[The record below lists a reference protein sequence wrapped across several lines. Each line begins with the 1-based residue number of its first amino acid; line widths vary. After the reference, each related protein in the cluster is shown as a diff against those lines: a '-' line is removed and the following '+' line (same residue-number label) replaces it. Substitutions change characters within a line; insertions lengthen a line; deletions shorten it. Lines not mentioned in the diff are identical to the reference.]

1 MYPVKAHNEES
12 KRRSKR
18 EEEHRKYRDGESLD
32 RRHRD
37 PDRDAR
43 SEKEKEKLR
52 ERESTKE
59 RSKHRDPDRDRNQD
73 IKGEDIKEDRYK
85 ERKRERERE
94 NRHRDGD
101 EEEKRHN
108 RAEKENSER
117 RRDREKDRY
126 KDRDIDMY
134 NQGDRGTSR
143 EREKDRDRRRA
154 ERDRERRNETDRRK
168 ERREGEKEE
177 RERNKDRDRERKSE
191 MDKRKEPEKEEGERD
206 KERERRERHRARES
220 EQNRHE
226 YEEKHRDGER
236 RERRGEKE
244 HSGHKEK
251 EHRRDREDREKRRRD
266 KESHVPNTSHSR
278 EAEEHAQEWK
288 VSKDYF
294 HGIKDGDR
302 EKAREREE
310 RDRRRER
317 RHKEAS
323 DSKRSDRE
331 RKHKDSSSHDLNER
345 INRDKEEPNKIPQ
358 VTWRSIQAEISD
370 PENPVENE
378 EAEEDKQS
386 SKDYHNDYEEDF
398 EDYEEDFED
407 VGEEDDD
414 NEEEEKEEHDNKARE
429 GKRELSPKRREEIEA
444 IQKAIDEENERIYS
458 ARSKPTT
465 TESAVTQR
473 ERHSDRSQ
481 THGKIIDFV
490 SAKQREIS
498 QKVAKKQKQRSEE
511 LLRLIDLDFSITF
524 SLLDLPPVNEY
535 DMYIKNFGTANTKQ
549 AYVQCNE
556 DNTDRDIQ
564 TEEVEMTDRWTQHP
578 PEANAA
584 CGGSKASQDTADE
597 STLRININSQRLTT
611 FLHSAAQ
618 VMAVL
623 IEENMAESNSVR
635 RLRSQTDALSFSDG
649 CIQLNTKLPFLH
661 GRKVS
666 LLQFS
671 QVQRHT
677 LLSVHPPSSK
687 NSAVRLDGET
697 IICVWNIWEPSRPQ
711 KILLY
716 ESEVKCC
723 CFSPGKVTLVF
734 AGTEVG
740 SVVVWDLR
748 EHSGT
753 HLNLVVGK
761 EVWTLRY
768 PTFSTDAVLSGVG
781 HLSPVVSIEPVVAT
795 ADTSSKSATAD
806 IDESLGLSFQL
817 GSLDENGV
825 LTLWVVVELPK
836 GNESGSQTDLGLR
849 PGGKVKL
856 LHSSS
861 LQTTEKSPQ
870 DVIMGFGPPVSL
882 QLKFLP
888 SDSNHY
894 FIGTNMGLV
903 RHGTRHSLK
912 VLPKFYRSQFDSC
925 RPVEVT
931 ALDFSPSGEPLFLVG
946 CSDGTVRLHSVLRED
961 PLMEWSGCSSG
972 APVLSVQWS
981 QTRPAVF
988 CVLDAASDL
997 HIWDLTVKDY
1007 VPVVTE
1013 NIHNDRVIAMAVF
1026 GEPAKQNTFSG
1037 VALAKQS
1044 GKVEIQYFKE
1054 SLTVPSPDDKE
1065 KLDSFLHNA
1074 FLM

>member
-1 MYPVKAHNEES
+1 MYPVKKITKEDTWRSDDLKVHIEAHSEES

-43 SEKEKEKLR
+43 REKEKQR
-52 ERESTKE
+52 ERESTREK
-59 RSKHRDPDRDRNQD
+59 SKHRDPDRDRNQD
-73 IKGEDIKEDRYK
+73 DKLQDIREDRYK
-85 ERKRERERE
+85 ERKRERERD

-108 RAEKENSER
+108 RGEKENSER

-126 KDRDIDMY
+126 KDRDVDMY
-134 NQGDRGTSR
+134 NQWDRGTNR
-143 EREKDRDRRRA
+143 EGEKDRDRRRA
-154 ERDRERRNETDRRK
+154 ERDRERKSETDRRK
-168 ERREGEKEE
+168 EERREGEKDE
-177 RERNKDRDRERKSE
+177 RERDKER
-191 MDKRKEPEKEEGERD
+191 
-206 KERERRERHRARES
+206 ERERRERHRARES
-220 EQNRHE
+220 EQHRHE
-226 YEEKHRDGER
+226 YEEKQREGER
-236 RERRGEKE
+236 RERRSDKE
-244 HSGHKEK
+244 HSGHREK

-266 KESHVPNTSHSR
+266 KESHVAHTSHSR
-278 EAEEHAQEWK
+278 EVEQHHQEWK
-288 VSKDYF
+288 ESRDYF
-294 HGIKDGDR
+294 HGIKNGDR

-310 RDRRRER
+310 RDKRREK

-323 DSKRSDRE
+323 ESKRSDRE
-331 RKHKDSSSHDLNER
+331 RKHKDSSGHDLSER
-345 INRDKEEPNKIPQ
+345 INTDKEEPTKIPQ
-358 VTWRSIQAEISD
+358 LTWRSIQAEMSD
-370 PENPVENE
+370 PEIPVENE
-378 EAEEDKQS
+378 ETEENKQA
-386 SKDYHNDYEEDF
+386 SKDHNDYEEDF

-407 VGEEDDD
+407 VDEEEDD
-414 NEEEEKEEHDNKARE
+414 NEEEEKEEHDKKLRE
-429 GKRELSPKRREEIEA
+429 DKRELSPKRREEIEA
-444 IQKAIDEENERIYS
+444 IQRAIDEENERIYS
-458 ARSKPTT
+458 ARSKPTSA
-465 TESAVTQR
+465 ESAVTQR
-473 ERHSDRSQ
+473 ERHSDRSRA
-481 THGKIIDFV
+481 HGKIIDFV
-490 SAKQREIS
+490 SAKQREVS
-498 QKVAKKQKQRSEE
+498 QKVAKKQKKRSEE

-564 TEEVEMTDRWTQHP
+564 TEEVNMTDKWTQHP

-584 CGGSKASQDTADE
+584 CGGSKATEDSADE
-597 STLRININSQRLTT
+597 STSRINTNSQRLTT
-611 FLHSAAQ
+611 FLRSAAQ

-661 GRKVS
+661 GRQVS

-671 QVQRHT
+671 QVQRQT

-687 NSAVRLDGET
+687 SSAVRLDGET

-716 ESEVKCC
+716 ESEVRCC

-734 AGTEVG
+734 AGTEIG

-761 EVWTLRY
+761 EVWTLCY
-768 PTFSTDAVLSGVG
+768 PTFSTDAVLSVVG
-781 HLSPVVSIEPVVAT
+781 HLSPVVSIEPVLAT
-795 ADTSSKSATAD
+795 ADTSSKSTLTAD

-825 LTLWVVVELPK
+825 LTLWVVVELQK
-836 GNESGSQTDLGLR
+836 GNDSGSQTDLGLR

-882 QLKFLP
+882 QLKFLL

-972 APVLSVQWS
+972 ASILSVQWS
-981 QTRPAVF
+981 QTRSAVF

-1007 VPVVTE
+1007 VPFVTE
-1013 NIHNDRVIAMAVF
+1013 NIHNDRVTAMAVF

-1054 SLTVPSPDDKE
+1054 SLTVPSAYDKE
-1065 KLDSFLHNA
+1065 KLKSFLHDA
-1074 FLM
+1074 LMI

>member
-1 MYPVKAHNEES
+1 MYPVKKITKEDTWRSDDLKVHIEAHSEES

-37 PDRDAR
+37 PDRDSR
-43 SEKEKEKLR
+43 REKEKQR
-52 ERESTKE
+52 ERESTREK
-59 RSKHRDPDRDRNQD
+59 SKHRDPDRDRNQD
-73 IKGEDIKEDRYK
+73 DKLEDIREDRYK
-85 ERKRERERE
+85 ERKRERD

-108 RAEKENSER
+108 RGEKENSER

-134 NQGDRGTSR
+134 NQWDRGTNR
-143 EREKDRDRRRA
+143 EGEKDRDRRRA
-154 ERDRERRNETDRRK
+154 ERDRERKSETDRRK
-168 ERREGEKEE
+168 EERREGEKDE
-177 RERNKDRDRERKSE
+177 R
-191 MDKRKEPEKEEGERD
+191 ERD

-220 EQNRHE
+220 EQHRDE
-226 YEEKHRDGER
+226 YEEKQREGER
-236 RERRGEKE
+236 RERRSDKE

-251 EHRRDREDREKRRRD
+251 EHRSDREEREKRRRD
-266 KESHVPNTSHSR
+266 KESHVAHTSHSR
-278 EAEEHAQEWK
+278 EVEQHHQEWK
-288 VSKDYF
+288 ESKDYF
-294 HGIKDGDR
+294 HSIKDGDR

-310 RDRRRER
+310 RDKRREK

-323 DSKRSDRE
+323 ESKRSDRE
-331 RKHKDSSSHDLNER
+331 RKHKDSSGHDLSER
-345 INRDKEEPNKIPQ
+345 INTDKE
-358 VTWRSIQAEISD
+358 
-370 PENPVENE
+370 VENE
-378 EAEEDKQS
+378 ENKQA
-386 SKDYHNDYEEDF
+386 SKDHNDYEEDF

-407 VGEEDDD
+407 VDEEEDD
-414 NEEEEKEEHDNKARE
+414 NEEEEEKEEHDKKLRE
-429 GKRELSPKRREEIEA
+429 DKRELSPKRREEIEA
-444 IQKAIDEENERIYS
+444 IQRAIDEENERIYS

-465 TESAVTQR
+465 AESAVTQR
-473 ERHSDRSQ
+473 ERHSDRSR

-490 SAKQREIS
+490 SAKQREVS
-498 QKVAKKQKQRSEE
+498 QKVAKKQKKRSEE
-511 LLRLIDLDFSITF
+511 LLRLIDFDFSITF

-564 TEEVEMTDRWTQHP
+564 TEEVNMTDKWTQHP
-578 PEANAA
+578 QEANAA
-584 CGGSKASQDTADE
+584 CGGSKATEDSADE
-597 STLRININSQRLTT
+597 STSRINTNSQWLTT
-611 FLHSAAQ
+611 FLRSAAQ

-661 GRKVS
+661 GRQVS

-671 QVQRHT
+671 QVQRQT

-687 NSAVRLDGET
+687 SSAVRLDGET

-716 ESEVKCC
+716 ESEVRCC

-734 AGTEVG
+734 AGTEIG

-768 PTFSTDAVLSGVG
+768 PTFSTDAVLSVVG
-781 HLSPVVSIEPVVAT
+781 HLSPVVSIEPVLAT
-795 ADTSSKSATAD
+795 ADTSSKSTLTAD
-806 IDESLGLSFQL
+806 IDECLGLSFQL

-825 LTLWVVVELPK
+825 LTLWVVVELHK
-836 GNESGSQTDLGLR
+836 GNDSGSQTDLGLR

-882 QLKFLP
+882 QLKFLL

-972 APVLSVQWS
+972 ASILSVQWS

-988 CVLDAASDL
+988 CVLDGASDL

-1007 VPVVTE
+1007 VPFVTE
-1013 NIHNDRVIAMAVF
+1013 NIHNDRVTAMAVF

-1054 SLTVPSPDDKE
+1054 SLTVPSAYDKE
-1065 KLDSFLHNA
+1065 KLKSFLHNA
-1074 FLM
+1074 FLI

>member
-1 MYPVKAHNEES
+1 MYPVKKITKEDTWRSDDLKVHIQAHNEDS
-12 KRRSKR
+12 RRKSKR
-18 EEEHRKYRDGESLD
+18 EEEHRKHRNGESLD
-32 RRHRD
+32 RRQRD
-37 PDRDAR
+37 PDQDAR
-43 SEKEKEKLR
+43 KEKEKR
-52 ERESTKE
+52 RHGESTRE
-59 RSKHRDPDRDRNQD
+59 ESKHRDPDRDRNQD
-73 IKGEDIKEDRYK
+73 IKREDVREDRYK
-85 ERKRERERE
+85 ERGRERDKALDF
-94 NRHRDGD
+94 NRHGDGD
-101 EEEKRHN
+101 EEEKRHD
-108 RAEKENSER
+108 RGEKENSER
-117 RRDREKDRY
+117 RKDRD

-134 NQGDRGTSR
+134 KQRDREMDR
-143 EREKDRDRRRA
+143 EREKDRDR
-154 ERDRERRNETDRRK
+154 DRRRS
-168 ERREGEKEE
+168 E
-177 RERNKDRDRERKSE
+177 RDRERKSE
-191 MDKRKEPEKEEGERD
+191 TDRRKEEKREGGKEEKERD
-206 KERERRERHRARES
+206 KERERERRERHRARES
-220 EQNRHE
+220 DRNRHE
-226 YEEKHRDGER
+226 YEEKQREGER
-236 RERRGEKE
+236 REKRSDKE
-244 HSGHKEK
+244 NFGHKER
-251 EHRRDREDREKRRRD
+251 EHRRDKEDREKRIRD
-266 KESHVPNTSHSR
+266 KESHVPNASHS
-278 EAEEHAQEWK
+278 QEGERHHQERK
-288 VSKDYF
+288 ESKDYF
-294 HGIKDGDR
+294 HGIKGGDR

-323 DSKRSDRE
+323 DYKSERSERE
-331 RKHKDSSSHDLNER
+331 RKQKVSSGHEMNER
-345 INRDKEEPNKIPQ
+345 IIKDKE
-358 VTWRSIQAEISD
+358 
-370 PENPVENE
+370 VENE
-378 EAEEDKQS
+378 DTEKDKQS
-386 SKDYHNDYEEDF
+386 GKDYHNDDYDEDF

-407 VGEEDDD
+407 VGEEEDDKG
-414 NEEEEKEEHDNKARE
+414 EEEKVEDDKKVREE
-429 GKRELSPKRREEIEA
+429 KRELSPRRREEIEA
-444 IQKAIDEENERIYS
+444 IQRAIDEENDRIYS
-458 ARSKPTT
+458 ARSKPTNI
-465 TESAVTQR
+465 ESAITQR
-473 ERHSDRSQ
+473 ERHSNKSQ
-481 THGKIIDFV
+481 MHGKIIDFV
-490 SAKQREIS
+490 SAKQREVS
-498 QKVAKKQKQRSEE
+498 QKVAKKQKKRSEE

-535 DMYIKNFGTANTKQ
+535 DMYIKTFGTADTKQ

-564 TEEVEMTDRWTQHP
+564 TEEVDMTDKWTQHP
-578 PEANAA
+578 PEAKAA
-584 CGGSKASQDTADE
+584 CGGSKVSQDTSVE
-597 STLRININSQRLTT
+597 STARITTDSQHLTT
-611 FLHSAAQ
+611 FLRSAAQ

-635 RLRSQTDALSFSDG
+635 KLRSQTDALSFSDG
-649 CIQLNTKLPFLH
+649 CIQLNAKLPFLH
-661 GRKVS
+661 GRQVS

-671 QVQRHT
+671 QVQRQT
-677 LLSVHPPSSK
+677 LLSVHPPPSK
-687 NSAVRLDGET
+687 TSAVQLDSET
-697 IICVWNIWEPSRPQ
+697 VICVWNIWEPSRPQ

-716 ESEVKCC
+716 ESEVRCC

-734 AGTEVG
+734 AGTAVG

-753 HLNLVVGK
+753 HCNLVVGK

-781 HLSPVVSIEPVVAT
+781 HLSPVVSVEPVLAT
-795 ADTSSKSATAD
+795 ADTSSKITAD
-806 IDESLGLSFQL
+806 IEESLGLSFQL

-836 GNESGSQTDLGLR
+836 GNDSGSQTDLGLR

-861 LQTTEKSPQ
+861 LQTSERLPQ
-870 DVIMGFGPPVSL
+870 DIIMGFGSPVSL

-931 ALDFSPSGEPLFLVG
+931 TLDFSPFGEPLFLVG

-961 PLMEWSGCSSG
+961 PLMEWSECSSG

-997 HIWDLTVKDY
+997 LIWDLTEKDY
-1007 VPVVTE
+1007 VPVITE
-1013 NIHNDRVIAMAVF
+1013 NIHNDRVTAMAVF

-1044 GKVEIQYFKE
+1044 GKVEIQYFKK
-1054 SLTVPSPDDKE
+1054 SLTVPSASDKE
-1065 KLDSFLHNA
+1065 KLNTVLHDA
-1074 FLM
+1074 FLI

>member
-1 MYPVKAHNEES
+1 MVPNSAIDKGQHFLAQTELHNFFWKHPTNDRSRGRLKKLYIRQHILIYLNKSDDLKVHIQAHNEES
-12 KRRSKR
+12 KRRSKQ

-32 RRHRD
+32 RRQRD
-37 PDRDAR
+37 PDQDAR
-43 SEKEKEKLR
+43 REKEKLR
-52 ERESTKE
+52 ERESTQE
-59 RSKHRDPDRDRNQD
+59 RSKHRDPGRDRNQQD
-73 IKGEDIKEDRYK
+73 IKKEDIREDSYK

-108 RAEKENSER
+108 RGEKENST
-117 RRDREKDRY
+117 
-126 KDRDIDMY
+126 
-134 NQGDRGTSR
+134 NR
-143 EREKDRDRRRA
+143 EREKDRDIRRS
-154 ERDRERRNETDRRK
+154 ERDRERKSETGRRK
-168 ERREGEKEE
+168 DERREGEKEE
-177 RERNKDRDRERKSE
+177 RERDKEQKSE
-191 MDKRKEPEKEEGERD
+191 TDKRKEGRREGEKEERERD
-206 KERERRERHRARES
+206 NEQDRERREKHRARES
-220 EQNRHE
+220 EQNQHE
-226 YEEKHRDGER
+226 YEEKQRDGER
-236 RERRGEKE
+236 RERRSDKE

-251 EHRRDREDREKRRRD
+251 
-266 KESHVPNTSHSR
+266 
-278 EAEEHAQEWK
+278 
-288 VSKDYF
+288 
-294 HGIKDGDR
+294 GMI
-302 EKAREREE
+302 
-310 RDRRRER
+310 
-317 RHKEAS
+317 
-323 DSKRSDRE
+323 
-331 RKHKDSSSHDLNER
+331 
-345 INRDKEEPNKIPQ
+345 
-358 VTWRSIQAEISD
+358 IS
-370 PENPVENE
+370 V
-378 EAEEDKQS
+378 
-386 SKDYHNDYEEDF
+386 Y
-398 EDYEEDFED
+398 FED
-407 VGEEDDD
+407 VGEEEDD
-414 NEEEEKEEHDNKARE
+414 NEEEENEEHDKKVRE
-429 GKRELSPKRREEIEA
+429 DKRELSPKRREEIEA
-444 IQKAIDEENERIYS
+444 IQRAIDEENERIYS

-473 ERHSDRSQ
+473 EKHSDRSR

-490 SAKQREIS
+490 SAKQREVS
-498 QKVAKKQKQRSEE
+498 QKVAKKQKKRSEE

-524 SLLDLPPVNEY
+524 SLLDLAPVNEY
-535 DMYIKNFGTANTKQ
+535 GMYIKNFGTANTKQ

-564 TEEVEMTDRWTQHP
+564 TEEVDLTDKWTQHP

-584 CGGSKASQDTADE
+584 CGGSKASQDTTDK
-597 STLRININSQRLTT
+597 STSRITTDSQRLTT
-611 FLHSAAQ
+611 FIRSAAQ

-623 IEENMAESNSVR
+623 IEENMAESNSIR
-635 RLRSQTDALSFSDG
+635 RLRSQTDALSFSQG
-649 CIQLNTKLPFLH
+649 CIQLDTKLPFLH
-661 GRKVS
+661 GRQVS

-671 QVQRHT
+671 HVQRQT
-677 LLSVHPPSSK
+677 LLSVHPPSFKS
-687 NSAVRLDGET
+687 SAVRLDCET

-711 KILLY
+711 KIILY
-716 ESEVKCC
+716 ESEVRCC

-768 PTFSTDAVLSGVG
+768 PTFSTDAVLSRVG
-781 HLSPVVSIEPVVAT
+781 HLSPVVSIEPVLAT
-795 ADTSSKSATAD
+795 KFLVPLCK
-806 IDESLGLSFQL
+806 ILESLGLSFQL

-825 LTLWVVVELPK
+825 VVELPK
-836 GNESGSQTDLGLR
+836 GNDSGSQTDLGLR

-861 LQTTEKSPQ
+861 LQTTEKPSQ
-870 DVIMGFGPPVSL
+870 DIIMGFGPPVSL

-925 RPVEVT
+925 RPVDVT
-931 ALDFSPSGEPLFLVG
+931 ALDFSPSGDLGRSWFLVG
-946 CSDGTVRLHSVLRED
+946 AASIAFYCIED

-972 APVLSVQWS
+972 ASILSVQWS

-1007 VPVVTE
+1007 VPAVTE
-1013 NIHNDRVIAMAVF
+1013 NIHKDRVTAMAVF

-1037 VALAKQS
+1037 IALAKQS

-1054 SLTVPSPDDKE
+1054 SLTVPSTYDKE
-1065 KLDSFLHNA
+1065 KLQSFLHNA
-1074 FLM
+1074 FLI

>member
-1 MYPVKAHNEES
+1 MYPAKAQNEES
-12 KRRSKR
+12 RRR
-18 EEEHRKYRDGESLD
+18 TNLEEEHRKQRDGESLD

-37 PDRDAR
+37 PNRDAR
-43 SEKEKEKLR
+43 K
-52 ERESTKE
+52 EREKQRRGESTRE
-59 RSKHRDPDRDRNQD
+59 ESKHRDPDRDRKD
-73 IKGEDIKEDRYK
+73 IKREDVREDRYK
-85 ERKRERERE
+85 ERRRDRDKTLDL
-94 NRHRDGD
+94 NRRRDGG
-101 EEEKRHN
+101 EEEKR
-108 RAEKENSER
+108 RDQGEKENSER
-117 RRDREKDRY
+117 RRDRDKD
-126 KDRDIDMY
+126 KDIDMY
-134 NQGDRGTSR
+134 TRDR
-143 EREKDRDRRRA
+143 EREKDRRRA
-154 ERDRERRNETDRRK
+154 ERDRERKSETDRRK
-168 ERREGEKEE
+168 EERTEGEKE
-177 RERNKDRDRERKSE
+177 K
-191 MDKRKEPEKEEGERD
+191 ERD
-206 KERERRERHRARES
+206 KERERRERHRTRET
-220 EQNRHE
+220 ERNRDDN
-226 YEEKHRDGER
+226 EEKQREGVRREKRSDKENSGNKEREHR
-236 RERRGEKE
+236 RER
-244 HSGHKEK
+244 
-251 EHRRDREDREKRRRD
+251 EDRDKRKRD
-266 KESHVPNTSHSR
+266 KESHVTNKSHSQEVEQHHQDGHR
-278 EAEEHAQEWK
+278 E
-288 VSKDYF
+288 
-294 HGIKDGDR
+294 R
-302 EKAREREE
+302 TREREE

-317 RHKEAS
+317 RHREAS
-323 DSKRSDRE
+323 DSKSEMSERE
-331 RKHKDSSSHDLNER
+331 RKQKDSSGHDMNER
-345 INRDKEEPNKIPQ
+345 IIRDKE
-358 VTWRSIQAEISD
+358 
-370 PENPVENE
+370 VENE
-378 EAEEDKQS
+378 DTEKDKQS
-386 SKDYHNDYEEDF
+386 SKDYHNDDYDEDF

-407 VGEEDDD
+407 VGEEEENDE
-414 NEEEEKEEHDNKARE
+414 EEEEKEEDDNKVRE
-429 GKRELSPKRREEIEA
+429 KKRELSPRRREEIEA
-444 IQKAIDEENERIYS
+444 IQRAIDEENERIYS

-465 TESAVTQR
+465 IESAIPQR
-473 ERHSDRSQ
+473 ERHSNRSQ

-490 SAKQREIS
+490 SAKQREVS
-498 QKVAKKQKQRSEE
+498 QKVAKKQKKRSEE

-535 DMYIKNFGTANTKQ
+535 DMYIKTFGTANTKQ

-564 TEEVEMTDRWTQHP
+564 TEEVDMTDKWTQHP
-578 PEANAA
+578 PEAKAA
-584 CGGSKASQDTADE
+584 CGGSKTSQDTSVE
-597 STLRININSQRLTT
+597 SASRINTDSQRLTT
-611 FLHSAAQ
+611 FLRSAAQ

-661 GRKVS
+661 GRQVS

-671 QVQRHT
+671 QVQRQT

-687 NSAVRLDGET
+687 TSGVRLDSET

-716 ESEVKCC
+716 ESEVRCC
-723 CFSPGKVTLVF
+723 CFSPGKVTLVC
-734 AGTEVG
+734 AGTAVG

-753 HLNLVVGK
+753 HCNLVVGK

-781 HLSPVVSIEPVVAT
+781 HLSPVVSVEPVLAT
-795 ADTSSKSATAD
+795 ADTSSKSTLTAD
-806 IDESLGLSFQL
+806 IEESLGLSFQL

-836 GNESGSQTDLGLR
+836 GNYSGSQTDLGLR

-861 LQTTEKSPQ
+861 LQTTKRLPQ
-870 DVIMGFGPPVSL
+870 DIIMGFGSPVSL

-931 ALDFSPSGEPLFLVG
+931 TLDFSPFGEPLFLVG

-961 PLMEWSGCSSG
+961 PLMEWSECSSG
-972 APVLSVQWS
+972 SPILSVQWS

-997 HIWDLTVKDY
+997 LIWDLTEKDY
-1007 VPVVTE
+1007 VPVIAE
-1013 NIHNDRVIAMAVF
+1013 NIHNDRVTAMAVF
-1026 GEPAKQNTFSG
+1026 GDPAKQNTFSG

-1044 GKVEIQYFKE
+1044 GKVEIQYFKK
-1054 SLTVPSPDDKE
+1054 SLTVPSTSDKQ
-1065 KLDSFLHNA
+1065 KLYSILHEA
-1074 FLM
+1074 FLK

>member
-1 MYPVKAHNEES
+1 MYPVKKITKEDTWRSDDLKVHIEAHSEES

-37 PDRDAR
+37 PDRDSR
-43 SEKEKEKLR
+43 REKEKQR
-52 ERESTKE
+52 ERESTREK
-59 RSKHRDPDRDRNQD
+59 SKHRDPDRDRNQD
-73 IKGEDIKEDRYK
+73 DKLEDIREDRYK
-85 ERKRERERE
+85 ERKRERD

-108 RAEKENSER
+108 RGEKENSER

-134 NQGDRGTSR
+134 NQWDRGTNR
-143 EREKDRDRRRA
+143 EGEKDRDRRRA
-154 ERDRERRNETDRRK
+154 ERDRERKSETDRRK
-168 ERREGEKEE
+168 EERREGEKDE
-177 RERNKDRDRERKSE
+177 R
-191 MDKRKEPEKEEGERD
+191 ERD

-220 EQNRHE
+220 EQHRDE
-226 YEEKHRDGER
+226 YEEKQREGER
-236 RERRGEKE
+236 RERRSDKE

-251 EHRRDREDREKRRRD
+251 EHRSDREEREKRRRD
-266 KESHVPNTSHSR
+266 KESHVAHTSHSR
-278 EAEEHAQEWK
+278 EVEQHHQEWK
-288 VSKDYF
+288 ESKDYF
-294 HGIKDGDR
+294 HSIKDGDR

-310 RDRRRER
+310 RDKRREK

-323 DSKRSDRE
+323 ESKRSDRE
-331 RKHKDSSSHDLNER
+331 RKHKDSSGHDLSER
-345 INRDKEEPNKIPQ
+345 INTDKE
-358 VTWRSIQAEISD
+358 
-370 PENPVENE
+370 VENE
-378 EAEEDKQS
+378 ENKQA
-386 SKDYHNDYEEDF
+386 SKDHNDYEEDF

-407 VGEEDDD
+407 VDEEEDD
-414 NEEEEKEEHDNKARE
+414 NEEEEEKEEHDKKLRE
-429 GKRELSPKRREEIEA
+429 DKRELSPKRREEIEA
-444 IQKAIDEENERIYS
+444 IQRAIDEENERIYS

-465 TESAVTQR
+465 AESAVTQR
-473 ERHSDRSQ
+473 VFTERHSDRSR

-490 SAKQREIS
+490 SAKQREVS
-498 QKVAKKQKQRSEE
+498 QKVAKKQKKRSEE
-511 LLRLIDLDFSITF
+511 LLRLIDFDFSITF

-564 TEEVEMTDRWTQHP
+564 TEEVNMTDKWTQHP
-578 PEANAA
+578 QEANAA
-584 CGGSKASQDTADE
+584 CGGSKATEDSADE
-597 STLRININSQRLTT
+597 STSRINTNSQWLTT
-611 FLHSAAQ
+611 FLRSAAQ

-661 GRKVS
+661 GRQVS

-671 QVQRHT
+671 QVQRQT

-687 NSAVRLDGET
+687 SSAVRLDGET

-716 ESEVKCC
+716 ESEVRCC

-734 AGTEVG
+734 AGTEIG

-768 PTFSTDAVLSGVG
+768 PTFSTDAVLSVVG
-781 HLSPVVSIEPVVAT
+781 HLSPVVSIEPVLAT
-795 ADTSSKSATAD
+795 ADTSSKSTLTAD
-806 IDESLGLSFQL
+806 IDECLGLSFQL

-825 LTLWVVVELPK
+825 LTLWVVVELHK
-836 GNESGSQTDLGLR
+836 GNDSGSQTDLGLR

-882 QLKFLP
+882 QLKFLL

-972 APVLSVQWS
+972 ASILSVQWS

-988 CVLDAASDL
+988 CVLDGASDL

-1007 VPVVTE
+1007 VPFVTE
-1013 NIHNDRVIAMAVF
+1013 NIHNDRVTAMAVF

-1054 SLTVPSPDDKE
+1054 SLTVPSAYDKE
-1065 KLDSFLHNA
+1065 KLKSFLHNA
-1074 FLM
+1074 FLI

>member
-1 MYPVKAHNEES
+1 MDPVKKITKEDTWRSDDLKVHIEAHNEES

-43 SEKEKEKLR
+43 REKEKQR
-52 ERESTKE
+52 ERESTREK
-59 RSKHRDPDRDRNQD
+59 SKHRDPDRNRNQD
-73 IKGEDIKEDRYK
+73 DKLGDIREDRYK
-85 ERKRERERE
+85 ERKRERD
-94 NRHRDGD
+94 NRQGD
-101 EEEKRHN
+101 EEEKGHN
-108 RAEKENSER
+108 RGEKENSER

-126 KDRDIDMY
+126 KDRDIEVH
-134 NQGDRGTSR
+134 NQGDRGTNR
-143 EREKDRDRRRA
+143 EGEKDRDRRRA
-154 ERDRERRNETDRRK
+154 ERDREPKSETDRRK
-168 ERREGEKEE
+168 EERRDREKDE
-177 RERNKDRDRERKSE
+177 RERDKER
-191 MDKRKEPEKEEGERD
+191 
-206 KERERRERHRARES
+206 ERERRERHRARES
-220 EQNRHE
+220 EQRRHE
-226 YEEKHRDGER
+226 YEEKQRDGER
-236 RERRGEKE
+236 RVRRSDKE

-251 EHRRDREDREKRRRD
+251 EHRREREDREKRRRD
-266 KESHVPNTSHSR
+266 KESHVAHTSHSR
-278 EAEEHAQEWK
+278 EVEQQHQERK
-288 VSKDYF
+288 ESKDVF
-294 HGIKDGDR
+294 HSIKDGDR

-310 RDRRRER
+310 RDKRREKG
-317 RHKEAS
+317 HKEAS
-323 DSKRSDRE
+323 ESKRSDRE
-331 RKHKDSSSHDLNER
+331 RKHKDSSGHDLSER
-345 INRDKEEPNKIPQ
+345 INRDKEEPTKIPQ
-358 VTWRSIQAEISD
+358 LTWRSIQAEMSD
-370 PENPVENE
+370 PEIPVENE
-378 EAEEDKQS
+378 ENKQS
-386 SKDYHNDYEEDF
+386 SKDHNDYEEDF

-407 VGEEDDD
+407 VDEEEDD
-414 NEEEEKEEHDNKARE
+414 NEEEEKEEHDKKLRE
-429 GKRELSPKRREEIEA
+429 VKRELSPKRREEIEA
-444 IQKAIDEENERIYS
+444 VQRAIDEENERIYS
-458 ARSKPTT
+458 ARSKATT
-465 TESAVTQR
+465 AESAVTQR
-473 ERHSDRSQ
+473 ERNSDRSR

-490 SAKQREIS
+490 SAKQREVS

-564 TEEVEMTDRWTQHP
+564 TEEVNMTDKWTQHP

-584 CGGSKASQDTADE
+584 CGGSKASEDSADE
-597 STLRININSQRLTT
+597 STSRINTNSQRLTA
-611 FLHSAAQ
+611 FLRSAAQ

-623 IEENMAESNSVR
+623 IEENMAESNSVK

-661 GRKVS
+661 GRQVS

-671 QVQRHT
+671 QVQRQT

-687 NSAVRLDGET
+687 SSAVRLDSET

-716 ESEVKCC
+716 ESEVRCC

-734 AGTEVG
+734 AGTEIG

-753 HLNLVVGK
+753 HVNLVVGK
-761 EVWTLRY
+761 ELWTLRY
-768 PTFSTDAVLSGVG
+768 PTFSTDAVLSVVG
-781 HLSPVVSIEPVVAT
+781 HLSPVVSIEPVLAT
-795 ADTSSKSATAD
+795 ADTSSKSTLTAD

-825 LTLWVVVELPK
+825 LTLWVVVELQK
-836 GNESGSQTDLGLR
+836 GNDSGSQTDLGLR

-894 FIGTNMGLV
+894 FICTNMGLV

-912 VLPKFYRSQFDSC
+912 VLPKLYRSQFDSC

-946 CSDGTVRLHSVLRED
+946 CGDGTVRLHSVLRED

-972 APVLSVQWS
+972 ASILSVQWS
-981 QTRPAVF
+981 PTRPAVF

-997 HIWDLTVKDY
+997 HIWDMTVKDH
-1007 VPVVTE
+1007 VPFVTE
-1013 NIHNDRVIAMAVF
+1013 NIHNDRVTAMAVF

-1054 SLTVPSPDDKE
+1054 SLTVPNAYDKE
-1065 KLDSFLHNA
+1065 KLKSFLDNA
-1074 FLM
+1074 F

>member
-1 MYPVKAHNEES
+1 MHPVKKITKEDTWRSDDLKVHIQAHNEES
-12 KRRSKR
+12 KRRPKR

-43 SEKEKEKLR
+43 REKEKQR
-52 ERESTKE
+52 ERESTRE
-59 RSKHRDPDRDRNQD
+59 LSKHRDPGRDRNQD
-73 IKGEDIKEDRYK
+73 IKREDIREDRYK
-85 ERKRERERE
+85 ERKREHERD

-108 RAEKENSER
+108 RGEKENSEK

-126 KDRDIDMY
+126 KDMEVDMHL
-134 NQGDRGTSR
+134 QGDRGTNR

-154 ERDRERRNETDRRK
+154 ERDREKE
-168 ERREGEKEE
+168 ERRGEKEE
-177 RERNKDRDRERKSE
+177 RERDKER
-191 MDKRKEPEKEEGERD
+191 
-206 KERERRERHRARES
+206 ERERRERHRARES

-236 RERRGEKE
+236 RERRSEKE
-244 HSGHKEK
+244 QSGHKEK
-251 EHRRDREDREKRRRD
+251 EHRRDRGDRERRRRD
-266 KESHVPNTSHSR
+266 KESHVANTSHSR
-278 EAEEHAQEWK
+278 EVEQHAQEWNE
-288 VSKDYF
+288 SKDYF

-302 EKAREREE
+302 ENAREREE
-310 RDRRRER
+310 RDRRREK
-317 RHKEAS
+317 RHKEAL
-323 DSKRSDRE
+323 DSKRGDRE
-331 RKHKDSSSHDLNER
+331 RKHKDSS
-345 INRDKEEPNKIPQ
+345 DKEDPTKIPQ
-358 VTWRSIQAEISD
+358 LTWRSIQAEIND
-370 PENPVENE
+370 PVIPVENE
-378 EAEEDKQS
+378 ETEEDKQL

-407 VGEEDDD
+407 DGEEDDD
-414 NEEEEKEEHDNKARE
+414 HEEEENEEHDNKVRE
-429 GKRELSPKRREEIEA
+429 DKRELSPKRREEIEA

-473 ERHSDRSQ
+473 ERHSDRSR

-490 SAKQREIS
+490 SAKQREVS
-498 QKVAKKQKQRSEE
+498 QKVARKQKQRSEE

-524 SLLDLPPVNEY
+524 ALLDLPPVNEY

-564 TEEVEMTDRWTQHP
+564 TEEVDMTDKWTQHP

-584 CGGSKASQDTADE
+584 CGGSKASLDTADE
-597 STLRININSQRLTT
+597 STSRINTNSQRLTT
-611 FLHSAAQ
+611 FLRSAAQ

-661 GRKVS
+661 GRQVS

-671 QVQRHT
+671 QVQRQT

-687 NSAVRLDGET
+687 SSAVRLDSET
-697 IICVWNIWEPSRPQ
+697 VICIWNIWEPSRPR
-711 KILLY
+711 KVLLY
-716 ESEVKCC
+716 ESEVRCC
-723 CFSPGKVTLVF
+723 CLSPGKVTLVF
-734 AGTEVG
+734 AGTDVG

-753 HLNLVVGK
+753 HLNMVVGQ

-781 HLSPVVSIEPVVAT
+781 HLSPVVSIEPVLAT
-795 ADTSSKSATAD
+795 ADTSSKSALTAD

-836 GNESGSQTDLGLR
+836 GNDSGSQTDLGLR

-861 LQTTEKSPQ
+861 IQTTEKSPQ

-912 VLPKFYRSQFDSC
+912 VLPKLYRSQFDSC

-961 PLMEWSGCSSG
+961 ALMEWSGYSSG

-981 QTRPAVF
+981 LTRSAVF
-988 CVLDAASDL
+988 CVLDTASDL
-997 HIWDLTVKDY
+997 QIWDLTVKDY

-1054 SLTVPSPDDKE
+1054 SLTVPSANDKE
-1065 KLDSFLHNA
+1065 KLHSFLHSA
-1074 FLM
+1074 FLI

>member
-18 EEEHRKYRDGESLD
+18 EEEHKKYREGESLD

-37 PDRDAR
+37 PDQDAR
-43 SEKEKEKLR
+43 REKEKPR
-52 ERESTKE
+52 ERESTRE
-59 RSKHRDPDRDRNQD
+59 RSKHRDPDRDTNQD
-73 IKGEDIKEDRYK
+73 IKKEDIREDRYK
-85 ERKRERERE
+85 ERKQERERE
-94 NRHRDGD
+94 DRHRDGD
-101 EEEKRHN
+101 EEEKRHS
-108 RAEKENSER
+108 RGEKENSER

-126 KDRDIDMY
+126 KDRDIDVY
-134 NQGDRGTSR
+134 NQVDRGANR

-154 ERDRERRNETDRRK
+154 ERDRERKDETDRKK
-168 ERREGEKEE
+168 EGRREGEKEE
-177 RERNKDRDRERKSE
+177 RERREK
-191 MDKRKEPEKEEGERD
+191 
-206 KERERRERHRARES
+206 HRARES
-220 EQNRHE
+220 EKNRHE
-226 YEEKHRDGER
+226 YEEKQRDRER
-236 RERRGEKE
+236 RERRSEKE

-251 EHRRDREDREKRRRD
+251 EHRRDREDREKRRD
-266 KESHVPNTSHSR
+266 KESHVANTSHS
-278 EAEEHAQEWK
+278 QEVEQRVK
-288 VSKDYF
+288 ESKDYF

-310 RDRRRER
+310 RDRRREK

-331 RKHKDSSSHDLNER
+331 PKHKDSSGHDLNER
-345 INRDKEEPNKIPQ
+345 INRDKEDPTKIPQ
-358 VTWRSIQAEISD
+358 LTWRSIQAEVND
-370 PENPVENE
+370 PEIPVENE
-378 EAEEDKQS
+378 ETEEDKQS
-386 SKDYHNDYEEDF
+386 SKDYEEDF

-407 VGEEDDD
+407 VGEEEEDD
-414 NEEEEKEEHDNKARE
+414 NEEEENEEHDKKVRE
-429 GKRELSPKRREEIEA
+429 DKKELSPKRREEIEA
-444 IQKAIDEENERIYS
+444 IQRAIDEENERIYS

-473 ERHSDRSQ
+473 ERHSNRSR

-490 SAKQREIS
+490 SAKQREVS

-564 TEEVEMTDRWTQHP
+564 TEEVDLTDKWTQHP

-584 CGGSKASQDTADE
+584 CGGSKASQDTTDKSTSRITAD
-597 STLRININSQRLTT
+597 SQRLTT
-611 FLHSAAQ
+611 FIRSAAQ

-623 IEENMAESNSVR
+623 IEENMAESNSIR

-649 CIQLNTKLPFLH
+649 CIQLDTKLPFLH
-661 GRKVS
+661 GRQVS

-671 QVQRHT
+671 QVQRQT

-687 NSAVRLDGET
+687 SSAVRLDCET

-716 ESEVKCC
+716 ESEVRCC

-748 EHSGT
+748 ERSGT
-753 HLNLVVGK
+753 HLNLVVDK

-781 HLSPVVSIEPVVAT
+781 HLSPVVSIEPVLAT
-795 ADTSSKSATAD
+795 ADTSSKSTLTAD
-806 IDESLGLSFQL
+806 VDESLGLSFQL
-817 GSLDENGV
+817 GSLDENGM

-836 GNESGSQTDLGLR
+836 GNDSGSQTDLGLR

-931 ALDFSPSGEPLFLVG
+931 ALDFSPSKDPLFLVG

-972 APVLSVQWS
+972 ASILSVQWS

-988 CVLDAASDL
+988 CVLDAGSDL

-1007 VPVVTE
+1007 APVVTE
-1013 NIHNDRVIAMAVF
+1013 NIHNDRVTAMAVF

-1037 VALAKQS
+1037 LALAKQS

-1054 SLTVPSPDDKE
+1054 SLTVPSTYDKE
-1065 KLDSFLHNA
+1065 KLQSFLHDA
-1074 FLM
+1074 FLI

>member
-1 MYPVKAHNEES
+1 MYPVKKITKEDTWKSDDLKVHIQAHNEES

-37 PDRDAR
+37 HDRDAR
-43 SEKEKEKLR
+43 REKEKLR
-52 ERESTKE
+52 ERESTRE
-59 RSKHRDPDRDRNQD
+59 RSKHRDPDRDRNLD
-73 IKGEDIKEDRYK
+73 IKKEDIRDDRYK

-94 NRHRDGD
+94 NRHRDGG

-108 RAEKENSER
+108 RGEKENSER
-117 RRDREKDRY
+117 RRYREKDSY
-126 KDRDIDMY
+126 KERDIDVY
-134 NQGDRGTSR
+134 NQGDGSTNR

-154 ERDRERRNETDRRK
+154 ERDRERKSEADRKK
-168 ERREGEKEE
+168 EGRREGEKEE
-177 RERNKDRDRERKSE
+177 RERDKERDRER
-191 MDKRKEPEKEEGERD
+191 REK
-206 KERERRERHRARES
+206 HRAKES

-226 YEEKHRDGER
+226 YEEKQRDREK
-236 RERRGEKE
+236 RERRSDKE
-244 HSGHKEK
+244 HSGHK

-266 KESHVPNTSHSR
+266 KESHVANTSHSG
-278 EAEEHAQEWK
+278 EVEQHDQEWQE
-288 VSKDYF
+288 SKDYF
-294 HGIKDGDR
+294 HSIKDGDR
-302 EKAREREE
+302 KKARERE
-310 RDRRRER
+310 DKDGRREK
-317 RHKEAS
+317 RHKEPS

-331 RKHKDSSSHDLNER
+331 WKHKDSSGHNPNER
-345 INRDKEEPNKIPQ
+345 INRDKE
-358 VTWRSIQAEISD
+358 
-370 PENPVENE
+370 VENE
-378 EAEEDKQS
+378 ENEEDKQS
-386 SKDYHNDYEEDF
+386 SKDYHKDYEEDF
-398 EDYEEDFED
+398 EDYEDDFED
-407 VGEEDDD
+407 VGEEEDD
-414 NEEEEKEEHDNKARE
+414 NEEEEENEEHDEKVRE
-429 GKRELSPKRREEIEA
+429 DERELSPKRREEIEA
-444 IQKAIDEENERIYS
+444 IQRAIDEENERIYS
-458 ARSKPTT
+458 ARSKPTK
-465 TESAVTQR
+465 SAATQR
-473 ERHSDRSQ
+473 EKHSDRRQ
-481 THGKIIDFV
+481 THGKMIDFV

-498 QKVAKKQKQRSEE
+498 QKVVRKQKKRSEE

-564 TEEVEMTDRWTQHP
+564 TEEVDLTDKWTQHP

-584 CGGSKASQDTADE
+584 CGGSRASRDTTDKSTSRITAD
-597 STLRININSQRLTT
+597 SQRLTT
-611 FLHSAAQ
+611 FIRSAAQ

-623 IEENMAESNSVR
+623 IEENMAESNSIR
-635 RLRSQTDALSFSDG
+635 RLRSQTDSLSFSDG

-661 GRKVS
+661 GRQVS

-671 QVQRHT
+671 HVQRQT

-687 NSAVRLDGET
+687 SSAVRLDGET

-716 ESEVKCC
+716 EFEVRCC
-723 CFSPGKVTLVF
+723 CFSPGKVKLVF

-748 EHSGT
+748 EHSGS
-753 HLNLVVGK
+753 HSNLVVGK

-768 PTFSTDAVLSGVG
+768 PTFSTDAVLSDVG
-781 HLSPVVSIEPVVAT
+781 HQSPVVSIEPVLAA
-795 ADTSSKSATAD
+795 ADTNLKSTLTAN
-806 IDESLGLSFQL
+806 IEESLGLSFQL

-836 GNESGSQTDLGLR
+836 GNDSGSQTDLGLR
-849 PGGKVKL
+849 PGGKIKL

-861 LQTTEKSPQ
+861 LQTTEKPSQ
-870 DVIMGFGPPVSL
+870 DVIRGFGPPVGL

-972 APVLSVQWS
+972 ASILSVQWS

-997 HIWDLTVKDY
+997 HIWDLTVKDF

-1013 NIHNDRVIAMAVF
+1013 NLHNDRVTAMAVF
-1026 GEPAKQNTFSG
+1026 GEPAKQNAFSG
-1037 VALAKQS
+1037 IALAKQS
-1044 GKVEIQYFKE
+1044 GKLEIQYFKE
-1054 SLTVPSPDDKE
+1054 SLTVPSGYDKE
-1065 KLDSFLHNA
+1065 KLQSFLYNA
-1074 FLM
+1074 FLI

>member
-1 MYPVKAHNEES
+1 LPSKITKEDTWRSDDLKVHIEAHSEES

-43 SEKEKEKLR
+43 REKEKQR
-52 ERESTKE
+52 ERESTREK
-59 RSKHRDPDRDRNQD
+59 SKHRDPDRDRNQD
-73 IKGEDIKEDRYK
+73 DKLQDIREDRYK
-85 ERKRERERE
+85 ERKRERERD

-108 RAEKENSER
+108 RGEKENSER

-126 KDRDIDMY
+126 KDRDVDMY
-134 NQGDRGTSR
+134 NQWDRGTNR
-143 EREKDRDRRRA
+143 EGEKDRDRRRA
-154 ERDRERRNETDRRK
+154 ERDRERKSETDRRK
-168 ERREGEKEE
+168 EERREGEKDE
-177 RERNKDRDRERKSE
+177 RERDKER
-191 MDKRKEPEKEEGERD
+191 
-206 KERERRERHRARES
+206 ERERRERHRARES
-220 EQNRHE
+220 EQHRHE
-226 YEEKHRDGER
+226 YEEKQREGER
-236 RERRGEKE
+236 RERQ
-244 HSGHKEK
+244 
-251 EHRRDREDREKRRRD
+251 RDKRREK
-266 KESHVPNTSHSR
+266 
-278 EAEEHAQEWK
+278 
-288 VSKDYF
+288 
-294 HGIKDGDR
+294 
-302 EKAREREE
+302 
-310 RDRRRER
+310 

-323 DSKRSDRE
+323 ESKRSDRE
-331 RKHKDSSSHDLNER
+331 RKHKDSSGHDLSER
-345 INRDKEEPNKIPQ
+345 INTDKED
-358 VTWRSIQAEISD
+358 VD
-370 PENPVENE
+370 E
-378 EAEEDKQS
+378 EE
-386 SKDYHNDYEEDF
+386 
-398 EDYEEDFED
+398 
-407 VGEEDDD
+407 DD
-414 NEEEEKEEHDNKARE
+414 NEEEEKEEHDKKLRE
-429 GKRELSPKRREEIEA
+429 DKRELSPKRREEIEA
-444 IQKAIDEENERIYS
+444 IQRAIDEENERIYS
-458 ARSKPTT
+458 ARSKPTNINL
-465 TESAVTQR
+465 S
-473 ERHSDRSQ
+473 
-481 THGKIIDFV
+481 HGKIIDFV
-490 SAKQREIS
+490 SAKQREVS

-564 TEEVEMTDRWTQHP
+564 TEEVNMTDKWTQHP

-584 CGGSKASQDTADE
+584 CGGSKATEDSADE
-597 STLRININSQRLTT
+597 STSRINTNSQRLTT
-611 FLHSAAQ
+611 FLRSAAQ

-661 GRKVS
+661 GRQVS

-671 QVQRHT
+671 QVQRQT

-687 NSAVRLDGET
+687 SSAVRLDGET

-716 ESEVKCC
+716 ESEVRCC

-734 AGTEVG
+734 AGTEIG

-761 EVWTLRY
+761 EVWTLCY
-768 PTFSTDAVLSGVG
+768 PTFSTDAVLSVVG
-781 HLSPVVSIEPVVAT
+781 HLSPVVSIEPVLAT
-795 ADTSSKSATAD
+795 ADTSSKK
-806 IDESLGLSFQL
+806 IPCFLVQNLESLGLSFQL

-825 LTLWVVVELPK
+825 LTLWVYLSHFNNAVPALV
-836 GNESGSQTDLGLR
+836 GLR

-882 QLKFLP
+882 QLKFLL

-972 APVLSVQWS
+972 ASILSVQWS
-981 QTRPAVF
+981 QTRSAVF

-1007 VPVVTE
+1007 VPFVTE
-1013 NIHNDRVIAMAVF
+1013 NIHNDRVTAMAVF

-1054 SLTVPSPDDKE
+1054 SLTVPSAYDKE
-1065 KLDSFLHNA
+1065 KLKSFLHDA
-1074 FLM
+1074 LMI

>member
-1 MYPVKAHNEES
+1 MYPVKKKTKEDTWRSDDLKVHIQAHNEES

-43 SEKEKEKLR
+43 REKEKQK
-52 ERESTKE
+52 ERESTNE
-59 RSKHRDPDRDRNQD
+59 RSKQRDPDRD
-73 IKGEDIKEDRYK
+73 IKTEVIREDRYK
-85 ERKRERERE
+85 ERTRERERD

-101 EEEKRHN
+101 DTRHN

-117 RRDREKDRY
+117 RRNREKDRF

-134 NQGDRGTSR
+134 HQGDRGTNR

-154 ERDRERRNETDRRK
+154 ERDRERRSETDR
-168 ERREGEKEE
+168 RREGEKEE
-177 RERNKDRDRERKSE
+177 RERDKER
-191 MDKRKEPEKEEGERD
+191 
-206 KERERRERHRARES
+206 ERERRERHRARES

-226 YEEKHRDGER
+226 YEDKQRDGER
-236 RERRGEKE
+236 RERRNEKE

-251 EHRRDREDREKRRRD
+251 EHRRDREDREKRRD
-266 KESHVPNTSHSR
+266 KESHGTNTSHSR
-278 EAEEHAQEWK
+278 EAEQHHQEWK
-288 VSKDYF
+288 ESKDYF
-294 HGIKDGDR
+294 LGIKDGDR

-310 RDRRRER
+310 RDRRREK

-331 RKHKDSSSHDLNER
+331 RKHKDLTSHDLNER
-345 INRDKEEPNKIPQ
+345 INGDKE
-358 VTWRSIQAEISD
+358 
-370 PENPVENE
+370 VENE
-378 EAEEDKQS
+378 ETEEDKQS

-414 NEEEEKEEHDNKARE
+414 NEEEEEEEKEEHDNKVRE
-429 GKRELSPKRREEIEA
+429 DKRELSPKRREEIEA

-458 ARSKPTT
+458 VRSKPTT
-465 TESAVTQR
+465 TKSAVTQR

-498 QKVAKKQKQRSEE
+498 QKVAKKQKKRSEE

-564 TEEVEMTDRWTQHP
+564 TEEVDMTDKWTQHP

-597 STLRININSQRLTT
+597 STSRINTNSQRLTA
-611 FLHSAAQ
+611 FLRSAAQ

-661 GRKVS
+661 GRHVS

-671 QVQRHT
+671 QVQRQT

-687 NSAVRLDGET
+687 SSAVRLDSET
-697 IICVWNIWEPSRPQ
+697 IICIWNIWEPSRPQ

-716 ESEVKCC
+716 ESEVRCC

-748 EHSGT
+748 EHTGT
-753 HLNLVVGK
+753 HLNLVVGQ

-795 ADTSSKSATAD
+795 ADTSSKSTLTAD

-836 GNESGSQTDLGLR
+836 GNDSGSQTDLGLR

-861 LQTTEKSPQ
+861 LQTAEKSPQ
-870 DVIMGFGPPVSL
+870 DVIMGFGPPASL

-997 HIWDLTVKDY
+997 HIWDLAVKDY
-1007 VPVVTE
+1007 LPVVTE
-1013 NIHNDRVIAMAVF
+1013 NIHNDRVTAMAVF

-1037 VALAKQS
+1037 IALAKQS
-1044 GKVEIQYFKE
+1044 GKMEIQYFKE
-1054 SLTVPSPDDKE
+1054 LLTVPSADDKE
-1065 KLDSFLHNA
+1065 KLHSFLHNA
-1074 FLM
+1074 FLI